1 MKLLYLAPAAS
12 FQILVVVATLVRS
25 EVQVTDSTEKELLA
39 EIKSVPVRIDC
50 FCSFYSARENAL
62 NIHWEAAIKF
72 PSVSNCA
79 KSLFI
84 K

>member
-50 FCSFYSARENAL
+50 F
-62 NIHWEAAIKF
+62 
-72 PSVSNCA
+72 
-79 KSLFI
+79 
-84 K
+84 

>member
-39 EIKSVPVRIDC
+39 EIKSVPVRIYC
-50 FCSFYSARENAL
+50 FCSLYSISKSPICFTEN
-62 NIHWEAAIKF
+62 EACVMKLR
-72 PSVSNCA
+72 PSR
-79 KSLFI
+79 SL
-84 K
+84 